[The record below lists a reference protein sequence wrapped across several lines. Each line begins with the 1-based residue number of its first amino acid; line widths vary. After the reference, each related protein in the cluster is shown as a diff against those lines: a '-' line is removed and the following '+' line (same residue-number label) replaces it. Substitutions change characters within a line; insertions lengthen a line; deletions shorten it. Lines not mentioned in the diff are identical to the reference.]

1 MKTCSRLQ
9 AGRAAAFACLIS
21 CLAVGAAPA
30 HAALGDTAPPEVPQA
45 SAPATTQTLAGGTA
59 RVTGYVDAG
68 GTHFNEYIA
77 ARSGQ
82 IFAYTWQGPTPPD
95 LDALL
100 GRYAVDWHSGAAA
113 LHAAGRAGLHA
124 ARVDTPT
131 VVVESGGHMRGYIG
145 RAWLPAALPAGVTEG
160 DLQ

>member
-9 AGRAAAFACLIS
+9 AGRATAFACLFA
-21 CLAVGAAPA
+21 CLAAGTAPA
-30 HAALGDTAPPEVPQA
+30 RAALGDTAPPAAPH
-45 SAPATTQTLAGGTA
+45 APALAAAQTLAGGAA
-59 RVTGYVDAG
+59 RVTSYVDAG

-77 ARSGQ
+77 TRDDK

-95 LDALL
+95 LAALL
-100 GRYAVDWHSGAAA
+100 GRYAADWRSGAAA
-113 LHAAGRAGLHA
+113 LHATERDGLHA

-131 VVVESGGHMRGYIG
+131 VVVESGGHMRSYVG

-160 DLQ
+160 DLR